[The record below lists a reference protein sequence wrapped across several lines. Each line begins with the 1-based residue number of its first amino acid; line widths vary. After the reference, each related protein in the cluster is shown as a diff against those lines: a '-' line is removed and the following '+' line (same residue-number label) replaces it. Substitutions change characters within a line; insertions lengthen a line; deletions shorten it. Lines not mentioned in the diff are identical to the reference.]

1 LSHPQTRS
9 GAGLLFGLGAYG
21 LWGLFP
27 AFFPLLL
34 PSGAIEV
41 LAHRIVW
48 TAVFMAVVL
57 ALTGA
62 PPQLRHL
69 DARTWAQ
76 LGVAAVLISINWGSY
91 IWAVNNG
98 HVTDAALGYFINPLF
113 SVVLGVLLFAERL
126 NRAQWAA
133 LGIAVVAVL
142 IIAVEA
148 GSPPWVA
155 LTVAG
160 SFGLYGAVKKVVPVD
175 PTISVGVEAALMT
188 PVALGYL
195 AFLVHDGGTTFTTLG
210 AGHVV
215 LTLLSGPVT
224 AIPLLCFA
232 AAAQRLPLVTLG
244 LLMYL
249 TPAMAMTWGIVVGH
263 EVMSPARWAGFAL
276 IWVALAVFSADAVRR
291 ARTR

>member
-62 PPQLRHL
+62 LPQLRHL

-113 SVVLGVLLFAERL
+113 SVVLGVLIFAERL

-133 LGIAVVAVL
+133 LG
-142 IIAVEA
+142 IAVEA